1 MNQAT
6 SNGETNSSS
15 TTFSDKLSL
24 SVSTASTS
32 RVLLVYSFEIKH
44 SSTNNAY
51 CIARVTGSNIGFIGG
66 TNGNNY
72 LEFRE
77 SQPAYERIN
86 GTILDVGTHSGTR
99 TYKIQFN
106 NSGTGYSYMK
116 NATLVLTEIT
126 I

>member
-1 MNQAT
+1 M
-6 SNGETNSSS
+6 
-15 TTFSDKLSL
+15 
-24 SVSTASTS
+24 
-32 RVLLVYSFEIKH
+32 VYSFEIRQ
-44 SSTNNAY
+44 SSTNNVY
-51 CIARVTGSNIGFIGG
+51 CTGRITGTNQSFIGG
-66 TNGNNY
+66 TDGNNY
-72 LEFRE
+72 LDFRN

-99 TYKIQFN
+99 TYKIQFS